1 MILRLFRFGRVVW
14 CVIPHSY
21 ARPLSGSHVRPVSFL
36 WSLRGSALC
45 ARYCLAMRIVFAVL
59 RVAVAVAIVAAIVA
73 QLNQSVSNWIE
84 GGVTNLAVS
93 FVNFFSF
100 FTIESN
106 VLTVVVGLV
115 GAFLLLTRKG
125 GPDPVWFNG
134 LRAGVTTYMV
144 VTGVVYNLLLRN
156 IELPQGTTV
165 PWSNE
170 VLHVVAPLWMLVD
183 WLFVPGRRELDWK
196 AIWGIIV
203 FPIVWVVYTLVRGP
217 ITPDEMQGNPY
228 WYPYPF
234 LNPNLSQNGYL
245 SVSFYVILIAVVIGL
260 TAAGAVRVSRRRKV
274 SATG

>member
-1 MILRLFRFGRVVW
+1 
-14 CVIPHSY
+14 
-21 ARPLSGSHVRPVSFL
+21 
-36 WSLRGSALC
+36 
-45 ARYCLAMRIVFAVL
+45 MRIVFTML
-59 RVAVAVAIVAAIVA
+59 RLAVAAAIVAAIVA
-73 QLNQSVSNWIE
+73 QLNQSVSNWVA

-93 FVNFFSF
+93 LTNFFSF

-106 VLTVVVGLV
+106 VLTVIIGVV
-115 GAFLLLTRKG
+115 GAFLLITRKG

-144 VTGVVYNLLLRN
+144 VTGIVYNLLLRN
-156 IELPQGTTV
+156 VELPQGTTV

-183 WLFVPGRRELDWK
+183 WLLVPGRRPLPWK

-203 FPIVWVVYTLVRGP
+203 FPLVWVVYTLARGP
-217 ITPDEMQGNPY
+217 ITPDELSGNPY

-260 TAAGAVRVSRRRKV
+260 TAAGVVWASNRRR
-274 SATG
+274 AGLTDTR